1 MKNHKNTNL
10 HVVREDEDPS
20 DILVENLIKEL
31 NEEDGL
37 EDPLLN
43 GKERRMKRRKR
54 TAVRLGISVVVVVG
68 IYLFITL
75 QTYTKVRISDSF
87 AVGEASSS
95 SYVEFESGLLKYS
108 RDGVSY
114 LNQKGEEEWNQ
125 SYQIKKPTV
134 VVGNSAALVYDQG
147 GNAIE
152 VITKDGIKGE
162 METNMPIEHA
172 AVSSQ
177 GIVGAILKNS
187 ESAMVMCYDAKGNV
201 LVEHKSS
208 ISGTGYPVNIAMS
221 NDGNTME
228 VLYLYTQDGK
238 ITSKILYYNFGSAGE
253 DKTDHIVSEK
263 EYDNTI
269 MASAFFMDEN
279 TSVAVG
285 DNLLA
290 IYSGTESPKES
301 TTIKIDGEIKN
312 IFHNSK
318 YIGLIVKNKNASEY
332 ELQLYNTSGK
342 KVLSKSV
349 ADTYDKAKI
358 SKGYI
363 ILYDGK
369 KCSIYKIN
377 GIHRFEGSMDD
388 DILEILPVSGVNRYV
403 VMTADGLDLV
413 RLVK

>member
-301 TTIKIDGEIKN
+301 TTIKINGEIKN

-342 KVLSKSV
+342 QVLSKSV
-349 ADTYDKAKI
+349 ADTYDKVKI

>member
-87 AVGEASSS
+87 AVGEASSG

-301 TTIKIDGEIKN
+301 TTIKIGGEIKN

>member
-95 SYVEFESGLLKYS
+95 SYVEFESGFLKYS

-208 ISGTGYPVNIAMS
+208 ISGTGYPVNVAMS

-238 ITSKILYYNFGSAGE
+238 ITSKILYYNFGNAGE
-253 DKTDHIVSEK
+253 EKTDHIVSEK

-269 MASAFFMDEN
+269 MASAFFMDAN
-279 TSVAVG
+279 ISVAVG

-342 KVLSKSV
+342 KVLSRSI

-358 SKGYI
+358 SKGQI

>member
-10 HVVREDEDPS
+10 HVVREDEDPA
-20 DILVENLIKEL
+20 DQLVENLIKEL
-31 NEEDGL
+31 NEEDGV

-43 GKERRMKRRKR
+43 GKERRKKRRR
-54 TAVRLGISVVVVVG
+54 RAAIRLGILLVVVVG
-68 IYLFITL
+68 IYLLITL
-75 QTYTKVRISDSF
+75 QTYTKVRISDTF
-87 AVGEASSS
+87 AIGEASSS
-95 SYVEFESGLLKYS
+95 NYVEFESGFLKYS
-108 RDGVSY
+108 RDGISY
-114 LNQKGEEEWNQ
+114 LNQKGEEQWNQ

-147 GNAIE
+147 GNTIE
-152 VITKDGIKGE
+152 VITKDDVKGE
-162 METNMPIEHA
+162 IETNMPIEHA

-208 ISGTGYPVNIAMS
+208 ISGTGYPINVALS

-238 ITSKILYYNFGSAGE
+238 ITSKILYYNFGTAGE
-253 DKTDHIVSEK
+253 EKTDHIVSEK
-263 EYDNTI
+263 EYDDTI
-269 MASAFFMDEN
+269 MSSAFFLDET

-290 IYSGTESPKES
+290 IYSGTENPKES

-312 IFHNSK
+312 IFHSDK

-342 KVLSKSV
+342 K
-349 ADTYDKAKI
+349 
-358 SKGYI
+358 
-363 ILYDGK
+363 
-369 KCSIYKIN
+369 C
-377 GIHRFEGSMDD
+377 
-388 DILEILPVSGVNRYV
+388 
-403 VMTADGLDLV
+403 
-413 RLVK
+413 

>member
-10 HVVREDEDPS
+10 HVVREDEDPA
-20 DILVENLIKEL
+20 DQLVENLIKEL
-31 NEEDGL
+31 NEEDGV

-43 GKERRMKRRKR
+43 GKERRKKRRR
-54 TAVRLGISVVVVVG
+54 RAAIRLGILLLVVVG
-68 IYLFITL
+68 IYLLITL
-75 QTYTKVRISDSF
+75 QTYTKVRISDTF
-87 AVGEASSS
+87 AIGEASSS
-95 SYVEFESGLLKYS
+95 SYAEFESGFLKYS
-108 RDGVSY
+108 RDGISY
-114 LNQKGEEEWNQ
+114 LNQKGAEQWNQ

-134 VVGNSAALVYDQG
+134 IVGNSAALVYDQG
-147 GNAIE
+147 GNTIE
-152 VITKDGIKGE
+152 VITKEGVKGE
-162 METNMPIEHA
+162 IETTMPIEHA

-208 ISGTGYPVNIAMS
+208 ISGTGYPINVALS

-238 ITSKILYYNFGSAGE
+238 ITSKILYYNFGTAGE
-253 DKTDHIVSEK
+253 EKTDHIVSEK
-263 EYDNTI
+263 EYEDTI
-269 MASAFFMDEN
+269 MSSAFFMDEN

-290 IYSGTESPKES
+290 IYSGTETPKES
-301 TTIKIDGEIKN
+301 TIIKIDGEIKN
-312 IFHNSK
+312 VFHNNK
-318 YIGLIVKNKNASEY
+318 YIGLIVKNKNASGY
-332 ELQLYNTSGK
+332 ELRLYKASGK
-342 KVLSKSV
+342 EVLTKSIV
-349 ADTYDKAKI
+349 DTYDKVKI
-358 SKGYI
+358 SGGQV

-377 GIHRFEGSMDD
+377 GIHRFEGSMDS

-403 VMTADGLDLV
+403 VMTADGLDFV

>member
-10 HVVREDEDPS
+10 HVVREDEDPA
-20 DILVENLIKEL
+20 DQLVENLIKEL
-31 NEEDGL
+31 NEEDGV

-43 GKERRMKRRKR
+43 GKERRKKRRR
-54 TAVRLGISVVVVVG
+54 RAAIRLGILLLVVVG
-68 IYLFITL
+68 IYLLITL
-75 QTYTKVRISDSF
+75 QTYTKVRISDTF
-87 AVGEASSS
+87 AIGEASSS
-95 SYVEFESGLLKYS
+95 SYAEFESGFLKYS
-108 RDGVSY
+108 RDGISY
-114 LNQKGEEEWNQ
+114 LNQKGAEQWNQ

-134 VVGNSAALVYDQG
+134 IVGNSAALVYDQG
-147 GNAIE
+147 GNTIE
-152 VITKDGIKGE
+152 VITKEGVKGE
-162 METNMPIEHA
+162 IETNMPIEHA

-208 ISGTGYPVNIAMS
+208 ISGTGYPINVALS

-238 ITSKILYYNFGSAGE
+238 ITSKILYYNFGTAGE
-253 DKTDHIVSEK
+253 EKTDHIVSEK
-263 EYDNTI
+263 EYEDTI
-269 MASAFFMDEN
+269 MSSAFFMDEN

-290 IYSGTESPKES
+290 IYSGTETPKES
-301 TTIKIDGEIKN
+301 TIIKIDGEIKN
-312 IFHNSK
+312 VFHNNK
-318 YIGLIVKNKNASEY
+318 YIGLIVKNKNASGY
-332 ELQLYNTSGK
+332 ELRLYKASGK
-342 KVLSKSV
+342 EVLSKSIV
-349 ADTYDKAKI
+349 DTYDKVKI
-358 SKGYI
+358 SGGHV

-377 GIHRFEGSMDD
+377 GIHRFEGSMDS

-403 VMTADGLDLV
+403 VMTADGLDFL

>member
-10 HVVREDEDPS
+10 HVVREDEDPA
-20 DILVENLIKEL
+20 DQLVENLIKEL
-31 NEEDGL
+31 NEEDGV

-43 GKERRMKRRKR
+43 GKERRKKRRRR
-54 TAVRLGISVVVVVG
+54 TAIRLGVLLVVVVG
-68 IYLFITL
+68 IYLLIAL
-75 QTYTKVRISDSF
+75 QTYTKVRISDTF
-87 AVGEASSS
+87 AIGEASSS
-95 SYVEFESGLLKYS
+95 SYAEFESGFLKYS
-108 RDGVSY
+108 RDGISY
-114 LNQKGEEEWNQ
+114 LNQKGEEQWNQ
-125 SYQIKKPTV
+125 SYQIKKPTAI
-134 VVGNSAALVYDQG
+134 VGNSAALVYDQG
-147 GNAIE
+147 GNTIE
-152 VITKDGIKGE
+152 VITKEGVKGE
-162 METNMPIEHA
+162 IETNMPIEHA

-208 ISGTGYPVNIAMS
+208 ISGTGYPINVALS

-238 ITSKILYYNFGSAGE
+238 ITSKILYYNFGTAGE
-253 DKTDHIVSEK
+253 EKTDHIVSEK
-263 EYDNTI
+263 EYDDTI
-269 MASAFFMDEN
+269 MSSAFFLDET

-290 IYSGTESPKES
+290 IYSGTENPKES

-312 IFHNSK
+312 VFHSK
-318 YIGLIVKNKNASEY
+318 KYVGLIVKNKNASEY

-349 ADTYDKAKI
+349 ADTYDKVKI
-358 SKGYI
+358 SSGQV

-377 GIHRFEGSMDD
+377 GIHRFEGSMDS

>member
-10 HVVREDEDPS
+10 HVVREDEDPA
-20 DILVENLIKEL
+20 DQLVENLIKEL
-31 NEEDGL
+31 NEEDGV

-43 GKERRMKRRKR
+43 GKERRKKRRR
-54 TAVRLGISVVVVVG
+54 RAAIRLGILLVVVVG
-68 IYLFITL
+68 IYLLITL
-75 QTYTKVRISDSF
+75 QTYTKVRISDTF
-87 AVGEASSS
+87 AIGEASSS
-95 SYVEFESGLLKYS
+95 NYVEFESGFLKYS
-108 RDGVSY
+108 RDGISY
-114 LNQKGEEEWNQ
+114 LNQKGEEQWNQ

-134 VVGNSAALVYDQG
+134 AVGNSAALVYDQG
-147 GNAIE
+147 GNTIE
-152 VITKDGIKGE
+152 VITKEGVKGE
-162 METNMPIEHA
+162 IETNMPIEHA

-208 ISGTGYPVNIAMS
+208 ISGTGYPINVALS

-238 ITSKILYYNFGSAGE
+238 ITSKILYYNFGTAGE
-253 DKTDHIVSEK
+253 EKTDHIVSEK
-263 EYDNTI
+263 EYDDTI
-269 MASAFFMDEN
+269 MSSAFFLDET

-290 IYSGTESPKES
+290 IYNGTENPKES

-312 IFHNSK
+312 VFHSDK
-318 YIGLIVKNKNASEY
+318 YIGLIVKNTNASEY
-332 ELQLYNTSGK
+332 ELRLYNISGK

-349 ADTYDKAKI
+349 ADTYDKVKI
-358 SKGYI
+358 SGGQV

-369 KCSIYKIN
+369 KCSIYKTN
-377 GIHRFEGSMDD
+377 GIHRFEGSMDR
-388 DILEILPVSGVNRYV
+388 DILEILPVAGVNRYV
-403 VMTADGLDLV
+403 VITADGLDLV

>member
-10 HVVREDEDPS
+10 HVVREDEDPA
-20 DILVENLIKEL
+20 DQLVENLIKEL
-31 NEEDGL
+31 NEEDGV

-43 GKERRMKRRKR
+43 GKERRKKRRR
-54 TAVRLGISVVVVVG
+54 RAAIRLGILLLVVVG
-68 IYLFITL
+68 IYLLITL
-75 QTYTKVRISDSF
+75 QTYTKVRISDTF
-87 AVGEASSS
+87 AIGEASSS
-95 SYVEFESGLLKYS
+95 SYAEFESGFLKYS
-108 RDGVSY
+108 RDGISY
-114 LNQKGEEEWNQ
+114 LNQKGAEQWNQ

-134 VVGNSAALVYDQG
+134 IVGNSAALVYDQG
-147 GNAIE
+147 GNTIE
-152 VITKDGIKGE
+152 VITKEGVKGE
-162 METNMPIEHA
+162 IETNMPIEHA

-208 ISGTGYPVNIAMS
+208 ISGTGYPINVALS

-238 ITSKILYYNFGSAGE
+238 ITSKILYYNFGTAGE
-253 DKTDHIVSEK
+253 EKTDHIVSEK
-263 EYDNTI
+263 EYEDTI
-269 MASAFFMDEN
+269 MSSAFFMDEN

-290 IYSGTESPKES
+290 IYSGTETPKES
-301 TTIKIDGEIKN
+301 TIIKIDGEIKN
-312 IFHNSK
+312 VFHNNK
-318 YIGLIVKNKNASEY
+318 YIGLIVKNKNASGY
-332 ELQLYNTSGK
+332 ELRLYKASGK
-342 KVLSKSV
+342 EVLSKSIV
-349 ADTYDKAKI
+349 DTYDKVKI
-358 SKGYI
+358 SGGQV

-377 GIHRFEGSMDD
+377 GIHRFEGSMDS

-403 VMTADGLDLV
+403 VMTADGLDFV

>member
-10 HVVREDEDPS
+10 HVVREDEDPA
-20 DILVENLIKEL
+20 DQLVENLIKEL
-31 NEEDGL
+31 NEEDGV

-43 GKERRMKRRKR
+43 GKERRKKRRR
-54 TAVRLGISVVVVVG
+54 RAAIRLGILLLVVVG
-68 IYLFITL
+68 IYLLITL
-75 QTYTKVRISDSF
+75 QTYTKVRISDTF
-87 AVGEASSS
+87 AIGEASSS
-95 SYVEFESGLLKYS
+95 SYAEFESGFLKYS
-108 RDGVSY
+108 RDGISY
-114 LNQKGEEEWNQ
+114 LNQKGEEQWNQ

-134 VVGNSAALVYDQG
+134 IVGNSAALVYDQG
-147 GNAIE
+147 GNTIE
-152 VITKDGIKGE
+152 VITKEGVKGE
-162 METNMPIEHA
+162 IETNMPIEHA

-208 ISGTGYPVNIAMS
+208 ISGTGYPINVALS

-238 ITSKILYYNFGSAGE
+238 ITSKILYYNFGTAGE
-253 DKTDHIVSEK
+253 EKTDHIVSEK
-263 EYDNTI
+263 EYSDTI
-269 MASAFFMDEN
+269 MSSAFFMDEN

-290 IYSGTESPKES
+290 IYSGTETPRES

-312 IFHNSK
+312 VFHNNK
-318 YIGLIVKNKNASEY
+318 YIGLIVKNKNESGY
-332 ELQLYNTSGK
+332 ELRLYKASGK
-342 KVLSKSV
+342 EVLSKSIV
-349 ADTYDKAKI
+349 DTYDKVKI
-358 SKGYI
+358 SAGQV

-377 GIHRFEGSMDD
+377 GIHRFEGSMDS

>member
-10 HVVREDEDPS
+10 HVVREDEDPA
-20 DILVENLIKEL
+20 DQLVENLIKEL
-31 NEEDGL
+31 NEEDGV

-43 GKERRMKRRKR
+43 GKERRKKRRR
-54 TAVRLGISVVVVVG
+54 RAAIRLGILLLVVVG
-68 IYLFITL
+68 IYLLITL
-75 QTYTKVRISDSF
+75 QTYTKVRISDTF
-87 AVGEASSS
+87 AIGEASSS
-95 SYVEFESGLLKYS
+95 SYAEFESGFLKYS
-108 RDGVSY
+108 RDGISY
-114 LNQKGEEEWNQ
+114 LNQKGAEQWNQ

-134 VVGNSAALVYDQG
+134 IVGNSAALVYDQG
-147 GNAIE
+147 GNTIE
-152 VITKDGIKGE
+152 VITKEGVKGE
-162 METNMPIEHA
+162 IETNMPIEHA

-208 ISGTGYPVNIAMS
+208 ISGTGYPINVALS

-238 ITSKILYYNFGSAGE
+238 ITSKILYYNFGTAGE
-253 DKTDHIVSEK
+253 EKTDHIVSEK
-263 EYDNTI
+263 EYEDTI
-269 MASAFFMDEN
+269 MSSAFFMDEN

-290 IYSGTESPKES
+290 IYSGTETPKES
-301 TTIKIDGEIKN
+301 TIIKIDGEIKN
-312 IFHNSK
+312 VFHNNK
-318 YIGLIVKNKNASEY
+318 YIGLIVKNKNASGY
-332 ELQLYNTSGK
+332 ELRLYKASGK
-342 KVLSKSV
+342 EVLTKSIV
-349 ADTYDKAKI
+349 DTYDKVKI
-358 SKGYI
+358 SGGQV

-377 GIHRFEGSMDD
+377 GIHRFEGSMDS

-403 VMTADGLDLV
+403 VMTADGLDFV

>member
-1 MKNHKNTNL
+1 MKKHKNTNL

-20 DILVENLIKEL
+20 DQLVENLIKEL
-31 NEEDGL
+31 NEEDGV

-43 GKERRMKRRKR
+43 GKERRKKRRKR
-54 TAVRLGISVVVVVG
+54 MAIRTGILVVVVIG
-68 IYLFITL
+68 IYLLITL
-75 QTYTKVRISDSF
+75 QTYTKVRISDTY
-87 AVGEASSS
+87 AIEEASSS
-95 SYVEFESGLLKYS
+95 SYVEFESGFLKYS

-114 LNQKGEEEWNQ
+114 LNQKGEEQWNQ

-134 VVGNSAALVYDQG
+134 MVGNAAALVYDQG

-152 VITKDGIKGE
+152 VITKDGVKGE
-162 METNMPIEHA
+162 VETNLPIEHA

-187 ESAMVMCYDAKGNV
+187 ESAMVMCYDAKGNI

-208 ISGTGYPVNIAMS
+208 ISGTGYPINLAMS

-238 ITSKILYYNFGSAGE
+238 ITSKIIYYNFGTAGE

-263 EYDNTI
+263 EYDDVI
-269 MASAFFMDEN
+269 MSSAFFMDEN
-279 TSVAVG
+279 VSVTVG
-285 DNLLA
+285 DNLLV
-290 IYSGTESPKES
+290 IYNGTDSPKEC
-301 TTIKIDGEIKN
+301 TTIKVEGEIKN
-312 IFHNSK
+312 IFHSEK
-318 YIGLIVKNKNASEY
+318 QIGLIEKNKNSSGY
-332 ELQLYNTSGK
+332 ELRLYNTSGK
-342 KVLSKSV
+342 EVLTKEI
-349 ADTYDKAKI
+349 ADTYDKVKI
-358 SKGYI
+358 SNGQV

-369 KCSIYKIN
+369 KCSIYKVN
-377 GIHRFEGSMDD
+377 GIHRFEGTMDD

-403 VMTADGLDLV
+403 VMTADGLDFV

>member
-10 HVVREDEDPS
+10 HVVREDEDPA
-20 DILVENLIKEL
+20 DQLVENLIKEL
-31 NEEDGL
+31 NEEDGV

-43 GKERRMKRRKR
+43 GKERRKKRRKR
-54 TAVRLGISVVVVVG
+54 AAIRLGILLLVVVG
-68 IYLFITL
+68 IYLLITL
-75 QTYTKVRISDSF
+75 QTYTKVRISDTF
-87 AVGEASSS
+87 AIGEASSS
-95 SYVEFESGLLKYS
+95 NYAEFESGFLKYS
-108 RDGVSY
+108 RDGISY
-114 LNQKGEEEWNQ
+114 LNQKGEEQWNQ

-134 VVGNSAALVYDQG
+134 IVGNSAALVYDQG
-147 GNAIE
+147 GNTIE
-152 VITKDGIKGE
+152 VITKEGVKGE
-162 METNMPIEHA
+162 IETNMPIEHA

-208 ISGTGYPVNIAMS
+208 ISGTGYPINVALS

-238 ITSKILYYNFGSAGE
+238 ITSKILYYNFGTAGE
-253 DKTDHIVSEK
+253 EKTDHIVSEK
-263 EYDNTI
+263 EYEDTI
-269 MASAFFMDEN
+269 MSSAFFMDEN

-290 IYSGTESPKES
+290 IYSGTETPKES
-301 TTIKIDGEIKN
+301 AIIKIDGEIKN
-312 IFHNSK
+312 VFHNNK
-318 YIGLIVKNKNASEY
+318 YIGLIVKNKNASGY
-332 ELQLYNTSGK
+332 ELRLYKASGK
-342 KVLSKSV
+342 EVITKSIV
-349 ADTYDKAKI
+349 DTYDKVKI
-358 SKGYI
+358 SGGQV

-377 GIHRFEGSMDD
+377 GIHRFEGSMDS

>member
-87 AVGEASSS
+87 AVGEASSG

-332 ELQLYNTSGK
+332 DLQLYNTSGK